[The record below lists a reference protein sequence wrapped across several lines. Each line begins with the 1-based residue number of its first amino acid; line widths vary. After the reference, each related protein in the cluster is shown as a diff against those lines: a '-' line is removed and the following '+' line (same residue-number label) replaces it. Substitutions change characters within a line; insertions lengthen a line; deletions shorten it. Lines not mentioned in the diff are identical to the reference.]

1 MSQLLPQD
9 QPNMDFQFTTP
20 TSESIQSTKVAQH
33 AAQVMKKVPE
43 ITLYFWIIKL
53 LTTAMGETTSDF
65 IVRASPIIAVALT
78 SLGLIIALVR
88 RYVAAIYW
96 FVVVM
101 IAIFGTIA
109 ADIVHV
115 ALGVPYVI
123 SSAFFA
129 TTLAIIFAVW
139 YMSEKT
145 LSIHSIYTRRRELF
159 YWAVVLATFALGTSL
174 GDMTATTLR
183 LGYLSS
189 GILFAILFAVP
200 ALAFWLFGLNEILA
214 FWLAYIITRPLG
226 ASFADWLGKPQ
237 SVGGVG
243 LGTGVVS
250 LVLAI
255 VIVCLVGY
263 LSITHK
269 DIKSEHA

>member
-1 MSQLLPQD
+1 
-9 QPNMDFQFTTP
+9 
-20 TSESIQSTKVAQH
+20 
-33 AAQVMKKVPE
+33 MKKVPE

-65 IVRASPIIAVALT
+65 LVRASPIIAIALT
-78 SLGLIIALVR
+78 SLGLIVALALQFSVR
-88 RYVAAIYW
+88 RYVPAIYW
-96 FVVVM
+96 FVVIM

-115 ALGVPYVI
+115 FLGIPYIV
-123 SSAFFA
+123 SSSFFA
-129 TTLAIIFAVW
+129 VALAAIFAAW
-139 YMSEKT
+139 YASEKT

-174 GDMTATTLR
+174 GDMTASTLG

-189 GILFAILFAVP
+189 GILFALLFAVP

-226 ASFADWLGKPQ
+226 ASFADWLGKPH
-237 SVGGVG
+237 SAGGVG

-250 LVLAI
+250 LGLTI

-263 LSITHK
+263 LTITHK

>member
-1 MSQLLPQD
+1 MMHSAKQ
-9 QPNMDFQFTTP
+9 
-20 TSESIQSTKVAQH
+20 I
-33 AAQVMKKVPE
+33 MKKVPE

-65 IVRASPIIAVALT
+65 IVRASPIIAIALT
-78 SLGLIIALVR
+78 TLGLIIALVLQFSVR

-115 ALGVPYVI
+115 GLGVPYVI

-129 TTLAIIFAVW
+129 AALAIIFAVW

-189 GILFAILFAVP
+189 GILFAILFAAP

-237 SVGGVG
+237 SAGGVG

-263 LSITHK
+263 LTITHK
-269 DIKSEHA
+269 DIKNEHA

>member
-1 MSQLLPQD
+1 MMHSAKQ
-9 QPNMDFQFTTP
+9 
-20 TSESIQSTKVAQH
+20 I
-33 AAQVMKKVPE
+33 MKKVPE

-65 IVRASPIIAVALT
+65 IVRTSPILAVALT
-78 SLGLIIALVR
+78 SLGLIIALALQLSAR
-88 RYVAAIYW
+88 RYVPAIYW

-101 IAIFGTIA
+101 VAIFGTIA
-109 ADIVHV
+109 ADIVHIG
-115 ALGVPYVI
+115 LDVPYI
-123 SSAFFA
+123 ASSAFFGIA
-129 TTLAIIFAVW
+129 LAVIFAVW
-139 YMSEKT
+139 YRSEKT

-174 GDMTATTLR
+174 GDLTATTLK

-189 GILFAILFAVP
+189 GVLFAVLFALP
-200 ALAFWLFGLNEILA
+200 ALAFWLFHLNEILA

-255 VIVCLVGY
+255 VIIGLVGY
-263 LSITHK
+263 LTITHNDSTK
-269 DIKSEHA
+269 EYHDAARQ

>member
-1 MSQLLPQD
+1 
-9 QPNMDFQFTTP
+9 MDFQFTTP
-20 TSESIQSTKVAQH
+20 TSEPIQSTKVASH

-78 SLGLIIALVR
+78 SLGLIIALVLQFSVR

-129 TTLAIIFAVW
+129 ATLAIIFAVW